1 MSQDVQTELNVNDAT
16 VQMLNYCNTP
26 VRMLEM
32 DGEPWFILKDVCDIL
47 VLGSPHKVAERL
59 DEDEKGRN
67 LIPTPGG
74 RQEMT
79 VINESGLYN
88 VILRSDKPEA
98 KPFRKWVTSE
108 VLPSIRKTG
117 EYRKTQARASSRDEI
132 ERMKA
137 ETVRMKAEN
146 ERLKIETQAKQLEIT
161 QRNSEHKAEMER
173 ATQER
178 LAEKERLKADE
189 AKRREKRHDAEQL
202 LKLIQS
208 KRIFGKPLAE
218 VISKFYELSVGE
230 EFSSEALNELF
241 TVTREQQ
248 IDAYP
253 KICNI
258 IHEKA
263 EMFDN
268 AVWGKFS
275 TDRKTVYIIKAEF
288 DKLCKEV
295 EIPSKPMLAWLG
307 EKGLIELDT
316 QGQYTRP
323 VSIKGRLARCVVMR
337 LDGNV

>member
-1 MSQDVQTELNVNDAT
+1 MSQEVQTEPNVNNAP

-26 VRMLEM
+26 VRMLEI
-32 DGEPWFILKDVCDIL
+32 DGEPWFVLKDVCEIL
-47 VLGSPHKVAERL
+47 GIANTTQAAARL
-59 DEDEKGRN
+59 DEDERSMFN
-67 LIPTPGG
+67 IG
-74 RQEMT
+74 RQGEVN

-117 EYRKTQARASSRDEI
+117 EYRNTQARASSRDEI

-146 ERLKIETQAKQLEIT
+146 ARLELETRAKQLEIA

-173 ATQER
+173 ETQAR
-178 LAEKERLKADE
+178 LAEKERLKAEE
-189 AKRREKRHDAEQL
+189 AKRRDKRNDAEQL

-241 TVTREQQ
+241 TVTKEQQ
-248 IDAYP
+248 LDAYP

-258 IHEKA
+258 VHEKA

-268 AVWGKFS
+268 LVWGKFS
-275 TDRKTVYIIKAEF
+275 TDRKTVYILKSEF
-288 DKLCKEV
+288 DKLCQKADV
-295 EIPSKPMLAWLG
+295 PIKPMLAWLG
-307 EKGLIELDT
+307 EKGLIELDA
-316 QGQYTRP
+316 QGQYTKP

-337 LDGNV
+337 LDANA